1 MMCSRRSWRSCVFV
15 FNKYFLKYTINLWV
29 KLANN
34 TSYYFYSKH
43 HVKYKNTHLCCV
55 SQSPVSCLYKLQLQM
70 FFLTL
75 RYRFSGSRQ
84 NEGSQCIACFTG
96 NKMSLYDRNCNA
108 ENDILVLLPITIIM
122 VSYCESLPLL
132 WFSLLFCLSN
142 KHVLTALNILVAA
155 MKYPRKHFS
164 SLKGN
169 SAIQYRLERLEER
182 KQGREQWVRH

>member
-1 MMCSRRSWRSCVFV
+1 MII
-15 FNKYFLKYTINLWV
+15 Y
-29 KLANN
+29 
-34 TSYYFYSKH
+34 
-43 HVKYKNTHLCCV
+43 CV
-55 SQSPVSCLYKLQLQM
+55 SQSPVSCLHKLQLQM
-70 FFLTL
+70 FFLDIEI
-75 RYRFSGSRQ
+75 Q
-84 NEGSQCIACFTG
+84 IQWHEGSQCSTCFTG
-96 NKMSLYDRNCNA
+96 NKMSLYDINCNA
-108 ENDILVLLPITIIM
+108 ENDILVLLHITIVV

-169 SAIQYRLERLEER
+169 SAIQYGLERHEER